1 MPRDESSTGRSRP
14 GILGALRQ
22 AVSGGTAFGGRGTVP
37 EGRAERLGLAEVP
50 PGASAAL
57 ALPMEFLGLGQ
68 DAKARA
74 ELAGHIGGLGARVFE
89 FSADEMTGSGG
100 EGAGSWDTF
109 AYRVAAVELGFGLPW
124 FAIALRRVPSPTQR
138 IYPGRRGHDLDTG
151 DRKTDRAYQLH
162 TGDPAAAAA
171 VLGGAMRGWLPGA
184 LATRPENRPLITLEV
199 SGGWAMAAIQAGGL
213 AVPDAVALNR
223 QQRLGHPGPWP
234 DALLSLLAGF
244 REHVPPGARQPG
256 A

>member
-162 TGDPAAAAA
+162 TGDPAAASASASPVGAA
-171 VLGGAMRGWLPGA
+171 SRTVIRSAAMS
-184 LATRPENRPLITLEV
+184 TRPLAASRTSSAPISPTPVTFGAVSLPPPCCTVSSTRSSPSMAIWV
-199 SGGWAMAAIQAGGL
+199 SG
-213 AVPDAVALNR
+213 R
-223 QQRLGHPGPWP
+223 CGPLFTRSP
-234 DALLSLLAGF
+234 
-244 REHVPPGARQPG
+244 
-256 A
+256 